1 MATVRDLVARLEFT
15 TEADALDFLQT
26 GRMALLMEDNQLN
39 IPLPTGPKG
48 EQGPPGPAGKP
59 LRPDIVID
67 EPTDLQAMEKLRAQA
82 RQLKALNQEVNGYFA
97 INKPTKTGFFYTR
110 GGWVTIE
117 SLFGGSSEVVPGKF
131 TLPVYF
137 ESVAEPQP
145 PASGCVMYFHDNKL
159 KIRKSNGA
167 VVVLG

>member
-82 RQLKALNQEVNGYFA
+82 ILRLISRPRLGSFILVVAGLPLRAYLVVALRWFPG
-97 INKPTKTGFFYTR
+97 
-110 GGWVTIE
+110 
-117 SLFGGSSEVVPGKF
+117 SLLYRYILNRLLSHNRLLVDV
-131 TLPVYF
+131 
-137 ESVAEPQP
+137 
-145 PASGCVMYFHDNKL
+145 
-159 KIRKSNGA
+159 
-167 VVVLG
+167 